1 VLLLQLLVLSG
12 WCRLN
17 GLRPHYGL
25 EPSFDIDILEPSS
38 DIDIDRQRRVVK
50 EVSVF

>member
-1 VLLLQLLVLSG
+1 MLPLEDAEWTALS
-12 WCRLN
+12 R
-17 GLRPHYGL
+17 YGL

>member
-25 EPSFDIDILEPSS
+25 APSFDIDILEPSS
-38 DIDIDRQRRVVK
+38 DMTLTGSG
-50 EVSVF
+50 EW